1 MTKIS
6 KKYRFAVI
14 ATDVAIFTVQ
24 DNELRVLLIKMKK
37 APFTGTW
44 AVPGGLVRPSESVD
58 EGAKRILKEKTGV
71 VNVYLEQL
79 YTFGKVN
86 RDPFGRVVSVA
97 YFALIPSGGVALRTT
112 EEYADVDWFPVSKLP
127 KLAYDHTEV
136 VDCAVNRLKA
146 KLGYT
151 NIVYSLLPSEFT
163 LGELQN
169 IYEIILDRTLDKRN
183 FRKKLFSLKLVAKT
197 GKRQMGEANRPAELY
212 AFVSKKMQK
221 AEPMGQ

>member
-6 KKYRFAVI
+6 KKYKFAVI

-37 APFTGTW
+37 SPFTGTW
-44 AVPGGLVRPSESVD
+44 AVPGGLVKPSESVD

-97 YFALIPSGGVALRTT
+97 YFALIPSRGVSLQTT
-112 EEYADVDWFPVSKLP
+112 EEYADVDWFPVIELP
-127 KLAYDHTEV
+127 KLAYDHSEV

-169 IYEIILDRTLDKRN
+169 IYEIILDRALDKRN
-183 FRKKLFSLKLVAKT
+183 FRKKLFSLRLVRKT
-197 GKRQMGEANRPAELY
+197 GKRQIGEANRPAELY
-212 AFVSKKMQK
+212 AFVSKKMQR
-221 AEPMGQ
+221 AEIL